1 MSINEGM
8 IAYKGRL
15 SFRQFMPAKPTKYG
29 IKVWMAAAAKNG
41 CISNFAVYLGQAE
54 NNHRRIH
61 GLGYDVVMKMTAPFL
76 NNYRHIFFDNFFTS
90 TRLLDHL
97 FAQNT
102 YACGTV
108 RCNRKDLPPSPKH
121 KLRFGEMARAQC
133 SQLVFTKWHDKRDV
147 AFRSTNVSPDE
158 SSRPVPR
165 IHNRQNVNIEK
176 PRVSDVYTAHM
187 GGVDRAD

>member
-8 IAYKGRL
+8 IAYKGCL

-76 NNYRHIFFDNFFTS
+76 NNYRHIFSTIFSQVRGFLITFLPKTHMHVERCIVIVRTCHLARNTS
-90 TRLLDHL
+90 
-97 FAQNT
+97 
-102 YACGTV
+102 
-108 RCNRKDLPPSPKH
+108 
-121 KLRFGEMARAQC
+121 
-133 SQLVFTKWHDKRDV
+133 
-147 AFRSTNVSPDE
+147 
-158 SSRPVPR
+158 
-165 IHNRQNVNIEK
+165 
-176 PRVSDVYTAHM
+176 
-187 GGVDRAD
+187 

>member
-41 CISNFAVYLGQAE
+41 CISNFAVYLSQAE

-61 GLGYDVVMKMTAPFL
+61 SLGYDVVMKMTAPFL

-108 RCNRKDLPPSPKH
+108 RCNRKDLPPCPKH

-158 SSRPVPR
+158 SS
-165 IHNRQNVNIEK
+165 
-176 PRVSDVYTAHM
+176 
-187 GGVDRAD
+187 